1 MKQILFVDDEPR
13 VLEGLRRALR
23 QHRRSWEMSF
33 AESVDEALARTESV
47 GFDAI
52 VSDIDMPARSG
63 FDLLRCLKND
73 PATRDI
79 PVIILTGRAEDDSKR
94 RALDLGASDLLSKP
108 VDREELIARLRSALR
123 LKEYQ
128 DALKQ
133 HNQEL
138 ESRVRER
145 TSELEI
151 LHRDVIQRLAKAGE
165 FRDEQTGD
173 HVARVAD
180 FSRILA
186 EALQLDLDVV
196 ERIYVTS
203 SLHDLG
209 KIGIPDSILRKTD
222 ELTPK
227 EWEVMH
233 EHCAIGSAIL
243 LEEPKGKV
251 ELFGFP
257 DIERELR
264 SIPLHDPIREMASTI
279 ALSHH
284 EHWDGSGYPKGLKGD
299 EIPLPG
305 QIVALADVYDAVRS
319 PRPYKR
325 AFSVEETLDIIRSK
339 GGSHFS
345 PDLIAAFESSRE
357 EFEQVR
363 RRLPE

>member
-1 MKQILFVDDEPR
+1 MKHILFVDDERR
-13 VLEGLRRALR
+13 VLDGLRRVLR
-23 QHRRSWEMSF
+23 EFRNSWEMAF

-47 GFDAI
+47 EFDAI
-52 VSDIDMPARSG
+52 VSDIDMPSKSG
-63 FDLLRCLKND
+63 FDLLRCLRSD

-94 RALDLGASDLLSKP
+94 RALDLGASDLLCKP

-133 HNQEL
+133 HSQEL
-138 ESRVRER
+138 ESKVRER
-145 TSELEI
+145 TSELEV

-165 FRDEQTGD
+165 YRDEQTGD
-173 HVARVAD
+173 HVARVAN
-180 FSRILA
+180 FSRVLA
-186 EALQLDLDVV
+186 EALHLDIDVV
-196 ERIYVTS
+196 ERIFVTS

-209 KIGIPDSILRKTD
+209 KIGIPDSILRKPD
-222 ELTPK
+222 KLTPK
-227 EWEVMH
+227 EWETMR
-233 EHCAIGSAIL
+233 EHCSIGSAIL
-243 LEEPKGKV
+243 LEEPKGMA

-264 SIPLHDPIREMASTI
+264 SIRMHDPIREMASTI

-284 EHWDGSGYPKGLKGD
+284 ERWDGSGYPKGLKGE

-319 PRPYKR
+319 IRPYKK
-325 AFSVEETLDIIRSK
+325 AFSVEETLDVIRSK
-339 GGSHFS
+339 SGSHFS
-345 PDLIAAFESSRE
+345 PGVLAAFESSRE
-357 EFEQVR
+357 EFEKVR
-363 RRLPE
+363 RRLPK